1 MICSIETCPHKA
13 QFVYTASVSK
23 RQVYACAYHIT
34 PFRYYVQ
41 FGATVEEI
49 DELEP
54 RQKKKIPRCD
64 GSACI
69 LTNDTPAKP
78 LPGNR

>member
-23 RQVYACAYHIT
+23 RQVYACAYHIA

-41 FGATVEEI
+41 FGATVDKIEE
-49 DELEP
+49 P
-54 RQKKKIPRCD
+54 AKKVSRC
-64 GSACI
+64 GRNTNIIA
-69 LTNDTPAKP
+69 NDTPAKP
-78 LPGNR
+78 IPGNR